1 MRSRFTNLALLV
13 LLVLAFTTGWLA
25 FGIGTDWV
33 RIPIIL
39 HGVAGFAVIALVPW
53 KSMISKRSLEAGRA
67 SSGRSLVLAFLVTVS
82 IISGLLFSTGL
93 VLQYGPLNAMQVHV
107 GSALIAVPFVIW
119 HVAARPMR
127 PRQIDFTRRNLLRA
141 GGVLGSA
148 GIAYLAFDGL
158 ATLAGLPGRHRR
170 VTGSHE
176 RGSFEP
182 SKMPV
187 TSWIDD
193 AVQQIDAENWRLTVN
208 HGVEEWTFALADL
221 TDVAETVPATL
232 DCTSG
237 WFATQNWSG
246 VRLETL
252 LGDADGRS
260 INVVS
265 VTGFQRRFPLADAAN
280 TWLVV
285 GASDESLSAGHG
297 FPARIVAPGRRGF
310 WWVKWVD
317 RIEVSDRPWWLQS
330 PFPLT

>member
-1 MRSRFTNLALLV
+1 MYSRFTNLALLV
-13 LLVLAFTTGWLA
+13 LLVLAFTTGWIA

-33 RIPIIL
+33 RIPVIV
-39 HGVAGFAVIALVPW
+39 HGVAGLAVVALVPW
-53 KSMISKRSLEAGRA
+53 KSMISKRSLVAGRA
-67 SSGRSLVLAFLVTVS
+67 NPGPSLALAFLVTVS
-82 IISGLLFSTGL
+82 IVSGLLFSTGL
-93 VLQYGPLNAMQVHV
+93 VLRYGPVNAMQVHV

-119 HVAARPMR
+119 HVAARPLR
-127 PRQIDFTRRNLLRA
+127 ARQIDLTRRGLLRT
-141 GGVLGSA
+141 GGVLGVA
-148 GIAYLAFDGL
+148 GISYLALEGL
-158 ATLAGLPGRHRR
+158 TTVARMPGRYRR
-170 VTGSHE
+170 ATGSHE

-193 AVQQIDAENWRLTVN
+193 SVQRIDADNWRLTVN
-208 HGVEEWTFALADL
+208 YGDKEWTFGLVDL
-221 TDVAETVPATL
+221 TDLAKTVPATL

-246 VRLETL
+246 VSLETL

-265 VTGFQRRFPLADAAN
+265 TSGYQRRFPLADAAS
-280 TWLVV
+280 TWLAV
-285 GASDESLSAGHG
+285 GACDEPLSEGHG

>member
-1 MRSRFTNLALLV
+1 MRNRFTNLALLA
-13 LLVLAFTTGWLA
+13 LLSLALTTGGIA

-33 RIPIIL
+33 RIPVIL
-39 HGVAGFAVIALVPW
+39 HGVTGLGVVTLIPW

-67 SSGRSLVLAFLVTVS
+67 NFGPSLALAFLVTLS
-82 IISGLLFSTGL
+82 IASGLLFSTGL
-93 VLQYGPLNAMQVHV
+93 VLRYGPFSAMQVHV
-107 GSALIAVPFVIW
+107 GSALITVPLVVW
-119 HVAARPMR
+119 HVAARRLR
-127 PRQIDFTRRNLLRA
+127 PGQVDLTRRNLLRT
-141 GGVLGSA
+141 GGVLGVAAIS
-148 GIAYLAFDGL
+148 YLALEGL
-158 ATLAGLPGRHRR
+158 TTLAGLPGRYRR
-170 VTGSHE
+170 ATGSHE

-182 SKMPV
+182 NLMPV

-193 AVQQIDAENWRLTVN
+193 SVQRIDAESWRLAIN
-208 HGVEEWTFALADL
+208 RRDEEWTLALADL
-221 TDVAETVPATL
+221 TDLAETVSATL

-237 WFATQNWSG
+237 WFATQIWSG

-265 VTGFQRRFPLADAAN
+265 ATGYQRRFPLADAAT

-285 GASDESLSAGHG
+285 GASDEPLSAGHG

-317 RIEVSDRPWWLQS
+317 RIEVSDRPWWLQT